1 MKLLF
6 EIGTEEL
13 PAGEIDTAVET
24 LARHLIRACADARL
38 SHGEVQTFA
47 TPRRLAVRI
56 HDIAAV
62 GEASEETALGP
73 AVKAAFDA
81 EGRPTKAAEGFA
93 KGKGIAVEELLR
105 VQTPKGEYIGAVVR
119 EEGKPAAE
127 VLTAALQSVF
137 TAFAWKRSMRWG
149 WGTEQFARPIHTI
162 IALLDGE
169 LLPVSFAGVEA
180 GRETFGHRFL
190 SSGTIRFDHAA
201 DDYAEKLRAA
211 HVIASVDERKS
222 AIRAGVDAALRS
234 AGGIPIVDEGLI
246 DEVVHL
252 VEWPV
257 PMIGTFDPTYTEI
270 PREVL
275 TTSMRTNQRYF
286 AAETADGK
294 LANLFCFV
302 SNMIVRDPAVVVA
315 GNGRVLVA
323 RLEDARFFFK
333 EDRKRTLDS
342 RRVDLERVLYMDRL
356 GSVADRAKRIEVVA
370 GHLATLLFSD
380 EPAVATHATRAAQLC
395 KADLVSGVVYQFPEL
410 QGTIGR
416 AYAAADGEAAEVVEA
431 IEAHYQPKG
440 ANDAPPASPVAICVS
455 LADKLDTL
463 VGCFAL
469 GLIPSGSADPY
480 ALRRSA
486 IGILRTAL
494 DRNLRFDLRAL
505 IAVVAAGLPGEL
517 GARPNLVAEVTEF
530 ILDRLRNL
538 LGQESPTDIVAAVVA
553 VAENDLP
560 SLRARAVA
568 LNAMRMNADFDPLA
582 AAVRR
587 VVNILKKAD
596 EEDLAAGRTLASEG
610 EVSPAYFEK
619 NCEGSLREAVCNTLP
634 SLDSAVAALRF
645 DEVANLLVGLK
656 PGIDRFFDEVMV
668 NAEDPLVRQNRLA
681 LLGLIRTAFMRFADI
696 SRIQTQG
703 A

>member
-24 LARHLIRACADARL
+24 LARHLIRACAEARL
-38 SHGEVQTFA
+38 SHGEVETFA
-47 TPRRLAVRI
+47 TPRRLAIRI

-81 EGRPTKAAEGFA
+81 EGKPTKAAEGFA
-93 KGKGIAVEELLR
+93 RGKGIAVEDLLR
-105 VQTPKGEYIGAVVR
+105 VETPKGVYIGAVVR

-127 VLTAALQSVF
+127 VITAALQSVF

-162 IALLDGE
+162 IALLDSE
-169 LLPVSFAGVEA
+169 LLPVSFAGVES

-211 HVIASVDERKS
+211 HVIASVEERKS

-257 PMIGTFDPTYTEI
+257 PMIGTFDPKYTEI

-342 RRVDLERVLYMDRL
+342 RRIDLERVLYMDKL
-356 GSVADRAKRIEVVA
+356 GSVADRAKRIEAVA
-370 GHLATLLFSD
+370 GHLATLLYADQPS
-380 EPAVATHATRAAQLC
+380 VATHAIRAAQLC

-416 AYAAADGEAAEVVEA
+416 AYAAADGEAPEVAEA

-440 ANDAPPASPVAICVS
+440 ANDATPASPAAICVS

-469 GLIPSGSADPY
+469 GFIPTGSAFPY

-486 IGILRTAL
+486 LGILSTAM

-505 IAVVAAGLPGEL
+505 IATVADGLPGDL
-517 GARPNLVAEVTEF
+517 GSRPNLVAEVTEF

-553 VAENDLP
+553 VCENDLP
-560 SLRARAVA
+560 SLRARCVA
-568 LNAMRMNADFDPLA
+568 LNTMRTNADFDPLA

-596 EEDLAAGRTLASEG
+596 DDDLAAGRPLTSEG
-610 EVSPAYFEK
+610 EVDPTYFEK

-656 PGIDRFFDEVMV
+656 PGIDRFFDEVLV
-668 NAEDPLVRQNRLA
+668 NAEDPMVRQNRLA